1 MSTQNPGSVMKKPK
15 QSKYAFLIVLSG
27 IIFTG
32 VPGAMIY
39 SCAGIFF
46 SPVSEYFHV
55 SKAAVAGYFSA
66 LNITMMVALPIAGK
80 LMSKFDLRIVLT
92 CCALL
97 SGMGCLSISFMSA
110 VWQFYIAGVVMGI
123 GLPALLY
130 LAVPAMINAWFKV
143 KVGFLTG
150 LCMAFTGIGGV
161 IFNQLGTVLIRT
173 GHDGWRRGYL
183 VFGLII
189 LVVTLPFTIFIVRSD
204 PSEKCLAPY
213 GSERTEADNEPELQ
227 TKGVM
232 APRAMRTSAFIA
244 LAGFCGIIT
253 MNQTVYQ
260 FLPSYAYSFQSS
272 APQIAT
278 LTGLIASCCMAGQA
292 IGKVFL
298 GAANDRSIIGGMGM
312 GIGCGILGVALMAL
326 MPTIAPVL
334 LLGSFAFGFAY
345 AFPSVQTPL
354 LVRAVFGSKD
364 YTNIYSRVQMVGVL
378 ASAFAALFWGTIVDM
393 PHGYAIMFALSA
405 VCMII
410 TFVLGAW
417 ALKQRPKLKALME

>member
-1 MSTQNPGSVMKKPK
+1 MATTISKTGKSKPK
-15 QSKYAFLIVLSG
+15 QSKYAFLIVVSG

-46 SPVSEYFHV
+46 TPVSEYFHT

-80 LMSKFDLRIVLT
+80 LMSKFDLRKVLT

-97 SGMGCLSISFMSA
+97 TGLGCLSISFMSA

-161 IFNQLGTVLIRT
+161 IFNQLGTILIRT
-173 GHDGWRRGYL
+173 GQDGWRKGYL
-183 VFGLII
+183 VFGIII

-204 PSEKCLAPY
+204 PSEKGLTPY
-213 GSERTEADNEPELQ
+213 GADQMVESGEPEPEVR
-227 TKGVM
+227 GVT
-232 APRAMRTSAFIA
+232 ASKAMRTPAFLA

-260 FLPSYAYSFQSS
+260 FLPSYAYSFKAT

-298 GAANDRSIIGGMGM
+298 GAANDKSIIGGMGM
-312 GIGCGILGVALMAL
+312 GIGCGLLGVVLMAVF
-326 MPTIAPVL
+326 PTAAPVL

-393 PHGYAIMFALSA
+393 HNGYTIMFILSA
-405 VCMII
+405 VCMML
-410 TFVLGAW
+410 TFILGAW
-417 ALKQRPKLKALME
+417 SLGQRTKLQSLME